1 MKLFNISLSLIAQIF
16 EWMTVDGHILKKLL
30 YEVWELFVKL
40 SSKLAPILSKCP
52 ACWHGKTTGF
62 VLQEQ
67 KWISH
72 ETGAQYVFIE
82 WTDESVGRKSVDQ
95 GEWWCFFKGGSWS
108 SRTVTFSWW
117 HLSLFL
123 QPAQKVMMQ
132 EGLNIWCQGTNSDT
146 EVLMGWLKKHDSKE
160 IHLQELRK

>member
-1 MKLFNISLSLIAQIF
+1 
-16 EWMTVDGHILKKLL
+16 MTVDGHILKKLL

-95 GEWWCFFKGGSWS
+95 GE
-108 SRTVTFSWW
+108 
-117 HLSLFL
+117 
-123 QPAQKVMMQ
+123 
-132 EGLNIWCQGTNSDT
+132 
-146 EVLMGWLKKHDSKE
+146 
-160 IHLQELRK
+160 